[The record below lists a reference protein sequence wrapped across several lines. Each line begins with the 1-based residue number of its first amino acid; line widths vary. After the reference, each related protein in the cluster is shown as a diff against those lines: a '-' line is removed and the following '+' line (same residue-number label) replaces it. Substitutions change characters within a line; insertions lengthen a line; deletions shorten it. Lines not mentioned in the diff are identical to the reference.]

1 MAAAAAESSGEKI
14 RRGKEHRRGKVVRVG
29 DFKVFVMAI
38 LAIKGNKRMGVDGN
52 ETEAN

>member
-14 RRGKEHRRGKVVRVG
+14 RRGKEDRRGKVVRVG

-38 LAIKGNKRMGVDGN
+38 LAVKGNKRMGVEDA
-52 ETEAN
+52 EADAN